1 MKILKKIKFAV
12 TVFFVS
18 VVSSCIVD
26 SSSGYVADSSSLV
39 SFTSGLMSS
48 FMLDPVCSLFDLLS
62 FDEYLKLPESQKED
76 SVWHNLV
83 YHIDDNNFY
92 VIGVGALY
100 TGGKFLTDAD
110 AVWMLNNADT
120 FGSIGLTIYVTR
132 LSEGVWRLKSEGVD
146 NNVKVESEI
155 TVSDL
160 SVKDKLL
167 FCSISC
173 SGSQIE
179 KEYVTEFSTG
189 GEKFVFDN
197 RFEPFVLYLSGQF
210 NVNIFKGNNMVDYC
224 YMTYSGRGTNSV
236 TSRD

>member
-1 MKILKKIKFAV
+1 MKVFKNIKLAAAALLV
-12 TVFFVS
+12 LLAP
-18 VVSSCIVD
+18 SCIVN
-26 SSSGYVADSSSLV
+26 SSSGDVADSSSLV
-39 SFTSGLMSS
+39 SFASGLMSS
-48 FMLDPVCSLFDLLS
+48 YMLDPARSLFDLLS
-62 FDEYLKLPESQKED
+62 FDEYLKLPDSQQEN
-76 SVWHNLV
+76 SVWNDLV
-83 YHIDDNNFY
+83 YHIDDNTFY
-92 VIGVGALY
+92 IIGVGQLF
-100 TGGKFLTDAD
+100 TGGKSLTDTD
-110 AVWMLNNADT
+110 AVWTLNAA
-120 FGSIGLTIYVTR
+120 GSYSIDLTIDVR
-132 LSEGVWRLKSEGVD
+132 PLSDGEWGLQARGVD
-146 NNVKVESEI
+146 NNIKVKSVL

-167 FCSISC
+167 FCNISC

-210 NVNIFKGNNMVDYC
+210 NVNIFNGNNMIDYC